1 MSKKSLGLFSIR
13 WRGWFCLLS
22 VCLIVN
28 ASLPGGASGAWAG
41 LGKLKG
47 LLVSEP
53 EEVLTGRYGTSSGEY
68 LPRASAYGH
77 ILGIASFCV
86 GEYGEVTV
94 IDASGDKLRVY
105 GRNGYCM
112 DDVEIPEGRVAL
124 RVAST
129 EDRIYALCSVTG
141 IGKTEPLGDGE
152 TAGNEFEGYAES
164 PGRAQGDE
172 ELLALLVYSLDSK
185 CWLTPETV
193 LRVSAPDV
201 SEYPCRSIEERI
213 VLVTCAG
220 EAYLYDPHPGR
231 CTRLTVNGR
240 GVPAGTPA
248 PPSTAGRP
256 LRCGARAVRFGR
268 GVSLLWE
275 KGSRRD
281 MPWLAGSL
289 IGGDSAG
296 LLYMCETDYEGD
308 QPKVRVAVYNGG
320 ARPVSEWVLPGRP
333 GEVRML
339 GPRVTVSA
347 GGDVYEYWSSLNE
360 FHIVRWRSVD
370 PHPGADWTVD
380 L

>member
-1 MSKKSLGLFSIR
+1 MSKNSSDLSSVR
-13 WRGWFCLLS
+13 RRGWFWILS

-28 ASLPGGASGAWAG
+28 ASLSGGANLAWAG
-41 LGKLKG
+41 LGELRG
-47 LLVSEP
+47 CSVSDP
-53 EEVLTGRYGTSSGEY
+53 EEVLTGRYGTRPGEF
-68 LPRASAYGH
+68 LPRESGYGH
-77 ILGIASFCV
+77 ILGVASFCV
-86 GEYGEVTV
+86 SECGEVTV
-94 IDASGDKLRVY
+94 IDASGRRLRVY
-105 GRNGYCM
+105 GRDGSCM
-112 DDVEIPEGRVAL
+112 GDVEVPEGRVAF

-129 EDRIYALCSVTG
+129 EDRIYALCSLER
-141 IGKTEPLGDGE
+141 TEEGVRGYGDR
-152 TAGNEFEGYAES
+152 TL
-164 PGRAQGDE
+164 AQGDE

-185 CWLTPETV
+185 CWLMPETV
-193 LRVSAPDV
+193 LRTGAPDV
-201 SEYPCRSIEERI
+201 SEYPCRSVEQRI

-220 EAYLYDPHPGR
+220 EAYLYDPHPGVG
-231 CTRLTVNGR
+231 TRLTVNGC
-240 GVPAGTPA
+240 GVASGTPA
-248 PPSTAGRP
+248 PVSTAGRP

-268 GVSLLWE
+268 GISLLWE

-370 PHPGADWTVD
+370 PYAGAD
-380 L
+380 